1 MYNFQPNSLQFTVA
15 IDITGR
21 DTKIPVTV
29 NISDYNSRSNDS
41 VQRQHYQLSK
51 VQDIKVFISPNDDF
65 TTANWDSI
73 NYEDLSIFYKGKLK
87 YRPQALAESIFIK
100 KTASTITMD
109 APLPTDFSIEQET
122 LNTLVLPT
130 NL

>member
-15 IDITGR
+15 IDSTGR

-41 VQRQHYQLSK
+41 VQRQPYQLSK

-73 NYEDLSIFYKGKLK
+73 NYEDLSIFTK
-87 YRPQALAESIFIK
+87 E
-100 KTASTITMD
+100 
-109 APLPTDFSIEQET
+109 
-122 LNTLVLPT
+122 N
-130 NL
+130 